1 MNKKVLSETP
11 LYYGS
16 VDMPKG
22 FEIDGKKLCQDILDA
37 GSKGYQKTEEGLI
50 YYKNKDCALHTSVQF
65 DMLNRYIIEHVRKDY
80 ELLLQENYFYG
91 NAFLPQQHSYLRDQI
106 NPMDLLS
113 SPDFTLLYAADVGL
127 NSCKVIVDYDDNK
140 VKGQHCRFQLDNN
153 SFVLFPSNLKYA
165 IDTNHSHKTNFIIT
179 CAYTLIR

>member
-80 ELLLQENYFYG
+80 ELVLQENYFYG
-91 NAFLPQQHSYLRDQI
+91 NAFLPQQHSYLRNQI
-106 NPMDLLS
+106 NPMDL
-113 SPDFTLLYAADVGL
+113 L

-165 IDTNHSHKTNFIIT
+165 IDTNHSHKTNFIVT